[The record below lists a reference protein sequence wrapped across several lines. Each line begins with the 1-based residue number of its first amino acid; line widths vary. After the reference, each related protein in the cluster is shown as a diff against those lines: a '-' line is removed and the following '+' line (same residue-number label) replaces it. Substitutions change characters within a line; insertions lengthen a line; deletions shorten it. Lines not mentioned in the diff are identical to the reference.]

1 MIELIDYIKCRI
13 IIIINILPLYKIF
26 FAVYLLTPV
35 VILTIYRFKNLQIK
49 SSTLAVLLFLT
60 WLFQIMVWNIGQDI
74 FYKIS

>member
-1 MIELIDYIKCRI
+1 MIELIDFIKCRI
-13 IIIINILPLYKIF
+13 IIIINILPLHKIF

-49 SSTLAVLLFLT
+49 SSTLAVVLFLT
-60 WLFQIMVWNIGQDI
+60 WLFQIMVWNIGHDI

>member
-1 MIELIDYIKCRI
+1 MIELIDFIRCRI

-26 FAVYLLTPV
+26 FAAYLLTPV

-49 SSTLAVLLFLT
+49 SSTLAIVLLLT
-60 WLFQIMVWNIGQDI
+60 WLFQIMVWNIGHDI

>member
-1 MIELIDYIKCRI
+1 MIELIDFIKCRI

-26 FAVYLLTPV
+26 FAVYLLTTA

-49 SSTLAVLLFLT
+49 SSTLAVVLFLT
-60 WLFQIMVWNIGQDI
+60 WLFQFMVWNIGHDI

>member
-1 MIELIDYIKCRI
+1 MIELIDFIKCRF

-49 SSTLAVLLFLT
+49 SSTLAVVLFLT
-60 WLFQIMVWNIGQDI
+60 WLFQIMVWNIGHDI

>member
-1 MIELIDYIKCRI
+1 MIELIDFIKCRI

-26 FAVYLLTPV
+26 IAAYLLTPV

-49 SSTLAVLLFLT
+49 SSTLAVVLFLT
-60 WLFQIMVWNIGQDI
+60 WLFQIMVWNIGHDI

>member
-1 MIELIDYIKCRI
+1 MIELIDFIKCRF

-49 SSTLAVLLFLT
+49 SSTLAIVLLLT
-60 WLFQIMVWNIGQDI
+60 WLFQIMVWNIGHDI

>member
-1 MIELIDYIKCRI
+1 MIELIDLMKCRI
-13 IIIINILPLYKIF
+13 IIIINMLPLYKIF

-49 SSTLAVLLFLT
+49 SSTLAVVLFLT
-60 WLFQIMVWNIGQDI
+60 WLFQIMVWNIGHDI